1 MKNKVECWKTQWHLL
16 VSLFL
21 LTQFSILASA
31 RWDPG
36 NRQELTSSPPVRLH
50 YIRRHGHHVV
60 MDNGIVNVTL
70 SIPNGMVT
78 GIQYNGIRNLLANN
92 NKESRGYWDIVW
104 SGNGTSGGMQD
115 KLEGTTFKVIEQNEN
130 HVELSFSRTWNNDS
144 GLPLN
149 TDRRYIMLRGSPGF
163 YSYGIFERLKGWPDV
178 HIGQARIAFKLQ
190 KKYFHYMAL
199 SDDRQK
205 FMANDDDRN
214 RGRVLDYQE
223 AIHLTNPANPAL
235 KGEVDDKY
243 QFSCNNEDN
252 RVHGWISSNPHV
264 GFWVI
269 SPSDEFR
276 SGGPV
281 KQELTSHAGPTS
293 LAMFF
298 SGHYV
303 GDMSLDLQT
312 GEPWK
317 KVFGPIF
324 IYLNSASHN
333 EDHRT
338 LWADA
343 KEQMMI
349 ETKSWPY
356 DFPLSKDFPR
366 ADQRG
371 TVTGRLLV
379 HDRYISRAQINASSA
394 YVGLAPPGEK
404 GSWEKDVK
412 GYQFWTRTND
422 EGSFIIRGIRAG
434 TYNLFAWVPGFIGDY
449 RYDFEV
455 TVTQGSKIDLGNMVF
470 EPPRNGPTL
479 WEIGVPDRSA
489 AEFFIPDPRPSVMTH
504 LFLDRN
510 NSEKFRQ
517 YGLWERYTD
526 LHPNEDLVYVVGT
539 SDYKN
544 DWFFAHVHRRVNDT
558 YEPTTWRIFFS
569 LPNIV
574 PTGSYTLRLA
584 LASANIARLQV
595 WMNSV
600 YPTRAHFGTGL
611 IGRDNAIAR
620 HGIHG
625 LYWLYDVNIPS
636 YQLINGVNTLYLRQ
650 WGPPSP
656 FVGAI
661 SPVAC
666 MRIAQLYIFRTGKE
680 KMKEFAR
687 SQKRSVKEYCIVST
701 SI

>member
-1 MKNKVECWKTQWHLL
+1 MMKKVDYRKRLWILL
-16 VSLFL
+16 VSLLFL
-21 LTQFSILASA
+21 FAMASA

-50 YIRRHGHHVV
+50 HIRSHSHHVV

-70 SIPNGMVT
+70 SVPNGMVT
-78 GIQYNGIRNLLANN
+78 GIQYHGISNLLENN
-92 NKESRGYWDIVW
+92 NEKSRGYWDIVW
-104 SGNGTSGGMQD
+104 SGNGRSAGMQD
-115 KLEGTTFKVIEQNEN
+115 KLEGSSFKIIEQNEN
-130 HVELSFSRTWNNDS
+130 QVELSFSRTWNHDS
-144 GLPLN
+144 GIPVN

-163 YSYGIFERLKGWPDV
+163 YSYGIFERPEGWPDV
-178 HIGQARIAFKLQ
+178 HIGQARMAFKLQ

-205 FMANDDDRN
+205 FMGNDDDRN
-214 RGRVLDYQE
+214 RGQVLDYRE
-223 AIHLTNPANPAL
+223 AVHLTNPANPTL

-243 QFSCNNEDN
+243 QLSCNNEDN
-252 RVHGWISSNPHV
+252 RVHGWISSNPNV

-298 SGHYV
+298 SGHYA
-303 GDMSLDLQT
+303 GEMSLDLQT

-324 IYLNSASHN
+324 IYLNSASGN
-333 EDHRT
+333 EDRHT

-343 KEQMMI
+343 KEQMMT

-366 ADQRG
+366 AHQRG

-379 HDRYISRAQINASSA
+379 SDRYINQSLINASSA
-394 YVGLAPPGEK
+394 YVGLAPPGDK
-404 GSWEKDVK
+404 GSWQKDVK

-422 EGSFIIRGIRAG
+422 EGSFVIRGIRAG
-434 TYNLFAWVPGFIGDY
+434 TYNLFAWVPGFISDY
-449 RYDFEV
+449 RYDFQV
-455 TVTQGSKIDLGNMVF
+455 TVTQGGEIDLGNIVF

-479 WEIGVPDRSA
+479 WEIGVPDRTA
-489 AEFFIPDPRPSVMTH
+489 AEFFIPDPRPSLMTH
-504 LFLDRN
+504 LYLN
-510 NSEKFRQ
+510 NPEKFRQ

-526 LHPNEDLVYVVGT
+526 LHPTEDLVYTVGFSNYQT
-539 SDYKN
+539 
-544 DWFFAHVHRRVNDT
+544 DWFFAHVHRHSNGT
-558 YEPTTWRIFFS
+558 YDPTTWRIFFN
-569 LPNIV
+569 LPYVV
-574 PTGSYTLRLA
+574 PGSYTLRLA
-584 LASANIARLQV
+584 LASANAARLQV
-595 WMNSV
+595 WMNSA
-600 YPTRAHFGTGL
+600 YPTRGNFRTGL

-625 LYWLYDVNIPS
+625 LYRLYEVNIPS
-636 YQLINGVNTLYLRQ
+636 YQLISGLNTLYLRQ
-650 WGPPSP
+650 GGPSGP
-656 FVGAI
+656 FVGT
-661 SPVAC
+661 
-666 MRIAQLYIFRTGKE
+666 MYDYIRLEGPPYT
-680 KMKEFAR
+680 
-687 SQKRSVKEYCIVST
+687 Q
-701 SI
+701 